1 MWSTSLVDVGDW
13 VSQNRNRMLHTN
25 LSNRIKWQIWW
36 CYLIGRRLLSKK
48 LWYQWKASKWC
59 FIQTD
64 SLQFEKSERNADF
77 FAHLAFVYIIK
88 VVVPPKTVI
97 FNFIPCL
104 VTFLPRYST
113 VSLVDNLKAGKIT
126 GKYCPLRKQGK
137 YFPVSNNQVSRWP
150 ISGPALLI
158 RPLTF

>member
-1 MWSTSLVDVGDW
+1 MLGIEFPKIDTEFYTPIWVTGLNDKSDDATWLVEGF
-13 VSQNRNRMLHTN
+13 SARNCDICL
-25 LSNRIKWQIWW
+25 
-36 CYLIGRRLLSKK
+36 
-48 LWYQWKASKWC
+48 KASKWC